1 MQTSTQVYR
10 NLKAAEFSEPQARTL
25 VDILQAADIGALAC
39 DNLYWVISDFL
50 NPGFYALRHLPFSR

>member
-1 MQTSTQVYR
+1 MQTSAQVYR

-39 DNLYWVISDFL
+39 DNFYWVISDFL
-50 NPGFYALRHLPFSR
+50 NPEFYALRHLPFSR